1 MPNLTSSSINETGVN
16 AEYPVAGQDNDSQGF
31 RDNFSIL
38 KTNFVAAKT
47 EIEELQDI
55 TAKLNDTNDFL
66 GNNISGANL
75 VNNTHAHHPS
85 AGTVNSSQ
93 NINVSDGPHQSIVV
107 GADVTL
113 TLTNWNTNNDKANTV
128 RVYVKT
134 ADVDRTVT
142 FASNAGAGTLKRS
155 SNWPTAN
162 TTAIIAVKA
171 DPADAD
177 KFFVFEFTSFDQGA
191 TVWSN
196 YVGVYQ

>member
-1 MPNLTSSSINETGVN
+1 MPNLTSSSINDSGVN
-16 AEYPVAGQDNDSQGF
+16 ADYPVAGQDNDSQGF
-31 RDNFSIL
+31 RDNFNII
-38 KTNFVAAKT
+38 KNNFVAAKN

-55 TAKLNDTNDFL
+55 TAKLNVDNDFL
-66 GNNISGANL
+66 GNNINGANF

-93 NINVSDGPHQSIVV
+93 NINVSDGPHQTIVV

-113 TLTNWNTNNDKANTV
+113 TLASWSTTNDKANTI
-128 RVYVKT
+128 RVYIKT
-134 ADVDRTVT
+134 ADVNRTIT

-155 SNWPTAN
+155 NNWPTSNN
-162 TTAIIAVKA
+162 TAVIAVKA
-171 DPADAD
+171 DVADPD

-196 YVGVYQ
+196 YIGVFA